1 MIENAIGMLSLPLGI
16 ATNFIING
24 KKYMIPMAIE
34 EPSVIAAASNAA
46 KIASAN
52 GGFVTSSVDDALM
65 IGQVQLVSISEESG
79 SSFVEKLLHHKE
91 EIIQCANSVSAS
103 VVARDLQTRVIQ
115 DESQNHMGK
124 MLIVEI
130 LVDTKDSMG
139 ANTIN
144 KMCER
149 IAPRLESLSGGKA
162 NLRILSNYS
171 TKRIVRSRALFGKDG
186 LGGESIVDRILYAY
200 AFAHSDPYRA
210 VTHNK
215 GIMNGIDAVAI
226 ATGQDFRAIEAAA
239 HAYASRDGQYR
250 SLTKWFK
257 TETNDLLGELELPLA
272 VGTVGGIISVHPTTK
287 LGIKLLGVKNARE
300 LASVIASVGLAQNL
314 AAMRALVTQ
323 GIQAGHMRLH
333 ARNIAVMAG
342 AKGELV
348 KAVATRIANE
358 NNVNLLRAKE
368 IVAMMS
374 KGSNNNTHNNK

>member
-1 MIENAIGMLSLPLGI
+1 
-16 ATNFIING
+16 
-24 KKYMIPMAIE
+24 
-34 EPSVIAAASNAA
+34 
-46 KIASAN
+46 
-52 GGFVTSSVDDALM
+52 M
-65 IGQVQLVSISEESG
+65 IGQVQLVSISEELSA
-79 SSFVEKLLHHKE
+79 SFVEKLLHRKE
-91 EIIQCANSVSAS
+91 EIIQCANSVSTS
-103 VVARDLQTRVIQ
+103 VVASDLQTRVIQ
-115 DESQNHMGK
+115 DQSQNQMGK

-139 ANTIN
+139 ANAIN
-144 KMCER
+144 KMCEK
-149 IAPRLESLSGGKA
+149 IAPTIESLTGGKA
-162 NLRILSNYS
+162 ILRILSNYS
-171 TKRIVRSRALFGKDG
+171 TKRIVRCRALFGKDC

-215 GIMNGIDAVAI
+215 GIMNGMDAVAI

-250 SLTKWFK
+250 SLTRWFK
-257 TETNDLLGELELPLA
+257 TETNDLVGELELPLA
-272 VGTVGGIISVHPTTK
+272 VGTVGGITSVHPTTK
-287 LGIKLLGVKNARE
+287 LGIKLLGVKNAKE

-314 AAMRALVTQ
+314 AAMKALVTQ

-374 KGSNNNTHNNK
+374 KGSNNNNHDNK